1 LVQLSDIRFYLAIAT
16 GTTAHRMLYLETPL
30 NLPGLNIGLQLLG
43 FYVLHSD
50 HFCRRS
56 FTVSGGQ
63 RGRWRCKNGVIT
75 SSTNSEEAAM
85 TDQKMQMEV
94 PTPVREFAEKS
105 VDQAEKAISAF
116 MESASKSVVMVPGPM
131 TDVAKQALAITEANL
146 RASFEHAR
154 KLIKAKDIDEV
165 MKLQSEFLR
174 NQFGAATEQFKQM
187 TGVATSAAKDISN
200 EKPELI

>member
-1 LVQLSDIRFYLAIAT
+1 
-16 GTTAHRMLYLETPL
+16 
-30 NLPGLNIGLQLLG
+30 
-43 FYVLHSD
+43 
-50 HFCRRS
+50 
-56 FTVSGGQ
+56 
-63 RGRWRCKNGVIT
+63 
-75 SSTNSEEAAM
+75 M

-94 PTPVREFAEKS
+94 PAPVREFAEKS
-105 VDQAEKAISAF
+105 VDQAEKAISSF
-116 MESASKSVVMVPGPM
+116 MESASKSVAIVPGPM

-146 RASFEHAR
+146 KASFEHAR

-200 EKPELI
+200 EKPETI